1 MVPALLLCQHGD
13 VPAASAPT
21 LGRSIHGRVLL
32 RMLIMFLMQVLR
44 RSAPQIIKLLLG
56 VLPIFVA
63 YIFLVR
69 SP

>member
-1 MVPALLLCQHGD
+1 
-13 VPAASAPT
+13 
-21 LGRSIHGRVLL
+21 
-32 RMLIMFLMQVLR
+32 MFLMQVLR